1 MPHGADQ
8 DYLLTEQY
16 RDASNLQA
24 RMQLHERFSTSRE
37 AWHPWVFDHLHVP
50 EAACVLEVGCGP
62 GTLWRENLDRI
73 PPGWDITLSDF
84 SPGMLREATQA
95 VGGRHPGFRF
105 ERFDVQA
112 IPHPDARFDAVIAN
126 HMLYH
131 VPDRAQALAEIRRVL
146 RLGGRLYAATNGR
159 RHMQEL
165 HALATAPF
173 EGTGGDSPA
182 ADSLPAERWTEAFSL
197 ENGRQELASC
207 FTQVALH
214 PFADELV
221 VTEVEPLVAY
231 ALSGRYQSI
240 LTGERL
246 AAFRRTVADAI
257 ARDGALR
264 VTKEI
269 GLFEAW

>member
-8 DYLLTEQY
+8 DYLLTQQY

-50 EAACVLEVGCGP
+50 ETARVLEVGCGP

-73 PPGWDITLSDF
+73 PAGWEITLSDF
-84 SPGMLREATQA
+84 SPGMLREAAQSISKWQ
-95 VGGRHPGFRF
+95 PGFRF
-105 ERFDVQA
+105 ERFDAQA
-112 IPHPDARFDAVIAN
+112 IPHPDAYFDAVIAN

-146 RLGGRLYAATNGR
+146 RVGGRLYAATNGR
-159 RHMQEL
+159 RHMHEL
-165 HALATAPF
+165 HALATTPLGVTPTDAP
-173 EGTGGDSPA
+173 PA
-182 ADSLPAERWTEAFSL
+182 DRWTEAFSL
-197 ENGRQELASC
+197 ENGRQELAP
-207 FTQVALH
+207 FFRQIALH
-214 PFADELV
+214 PFADGLA
-221 VTEVEPLVAY
+221 VTEIEPIVAY
-231 ALSGRYQSI
+231 ALSGRYQSV

-246 AAFRRTVADAI
+246 AAFRRTVGEFI
-257 ARDGALR
+257 ARAGAFTI
-264 VTKEI
+264 TKEI